1 MLGLAGVAPR
11 GGVPTASRAAKVTRI
26 GRLRMRGPPRCRR
39 SADALLLRERHS
51 DAVLGNTVGYSPP
64 AAATASG
71 RVPRQRTNARARSA
85 CLAGSTCLLLS
96 SSTQAGALVSTYIF
110 TYFEPI
116 GNEKIH
122 RQVASCRAPPFE
134 RVFGNASLG

>member
-11 GGVPTASRAAKVTRI
+11 GGAPTASRAVRVTRI
-26 GRLRMRGPPRCRR
+26 GALRRRRSPRCRR
-39 SADALLLRERHS
+39 SADALLLHERRG

-71 RVPRQRTNARARSA
+71 RVPGRKTSARTRSA

-96 SSTQAGALVSTYIF
+96 SSTQ
-110 TYFEPI
+110 
-116 GNEKIH
+116 
-122 RQVASCRAPPFE
+122 
-134 RVFGNASLG
+134 